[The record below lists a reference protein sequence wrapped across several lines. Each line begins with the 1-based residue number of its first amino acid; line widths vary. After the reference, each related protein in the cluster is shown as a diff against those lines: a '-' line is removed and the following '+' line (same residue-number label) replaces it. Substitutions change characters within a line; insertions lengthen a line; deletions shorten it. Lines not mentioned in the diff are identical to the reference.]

1 MRDQR
6 GIEGGVSLFQPDL
19 LLPLQFFAGLRRKAQ
34 ADGERR
40 LMLAILEDAVDC
52 FQKYAMAK
60 DGRTRQLFADAE
72 QWFLSDDRRWPF
84 SFVNVCEALEIQ
96 PQFLRRGLL
105 SWKARQLAQH
115 EPVLSQQKQ

>member
-1 MRDQR
+1 
-6 GIEGGVSLFQPDL
+6 
-19 LLPLQFFAGLRRKAQ
+19 LQFFAGLKRKAQ

-52 FQKYAMAK
+52 FQKYAMVK
-60 DGRTRQLFADAE
+60 DGRGRQLFAEAE

-105 SWKARQLAQH
+105 SWKSRQLAQR
-115 EPVLSQQKQ
+115 EPVLSQQK

>member
-1 MRDQR
+1 MKAQR
-6 GIEGGVSLFQPDL
+6 IADGGVSLFQPDL
-19 LLPLQFFAGLRRKAQ
+19 LLPLQFFAGLKRKAQ

-52 FQKYAMAK
+52 FQKYAMVK
-60 DGRTRQLFADAE
+60 DGRGRQLFAEAE

-105 SWKARQLAQH
+105 SWKSRQLAQR
-115 EPVLSQQKQ
+115 EPVLSQQK